1 MKKLI
6 LLLVFIISFS
16 NSFSQDYELR
26 ITPFQKS
33 KIVYADGTSEQGLL
47 RLASSAFSPRFK
59 KTEGDKE
66 RKIDYKFIDT
76 IITNPGTE
84 NERVF
89 QYLEHNYNKFKIFV
103 ELIYTDALS
112 IYISLTDSDKLFY
125 SDFDR
130 QSIREM
136 MAQARFELN
145 SIFNHRHT
153 HHRLKTSDT
162 IDLPNGKRL
171 ILPLRYS
178 YYYGL
183 NHSVAIGST
192 PKLTYYLLKEG
203 NSRLYKVERKKRF
216 LKRAKD
222 MLDDCP
228 AVISELEQSKIN
240 LNDLPKFIEYYK
252 ALCLDEYPKQE

>member
-1 MKKLI
+1 MRKITLT
-6 LLLVFIISFS
+6 LFFAISFS
-16 NSFSQDYELR
+16 NCFSQDYELR

-33 KIVYADGTSEQGLL
+33 KIVYADGTSELGLL

-59 KTEGDKE
+59 KTEGEKE
-66 RKIDYKFIDT
+66 QKIDYKLIDT

-89 QYLEHNYNKFKIFV
+89 QYLEHNYNKYKIFV

-130 QSIREM
+130 ETIREM
-136 MAQARFELN
+136 MDHAKFENNLV
-145 SIFNHRHT
+145 FNN
-153 HHRLKTSDT
+153 RLPWRKLKKSDT

-171 ILPLRYS
+171 ILPLKYS

-183 NHSVAIGST
+183 NHSIAFGST

-203 NSRLYKVERKKRF
+203 HSRLYKVEKNKRF
-216 LKRAKD
+216 LKRAKEL
-222 MLDDCP
+222 LDDCP
-228 AVISELEQSKIN
+228 AIVSELEQRKIG
-240 LNDLPKFIEYYK
+240 LDDLPMFIEYYK
-252 ALCLDEYPKQE
+252 ALCLNVNSMQK